1 METTKQ
7 NIDLSALSAA
17 DLQAEIER
25 RQKEEKQARSRAKK
39 EFTEDKDDFL
49 THASGKF
56 KHLQSELRAL
66 KEYTIKEANSL
77 YDRMYVMEDKEPKE
91 VKSFSMKNEDDS
103 IKITVDRQERI
114 EFDENATVHIEAIK
128 EIFREKFENR
138 NKGMYNLLDS
148 LLIKGN
154 KGDYDPRLLAK
165 ARRAIKDLGDDK
177 LINEFS
183 KLEECQRVVGSALYC
198 RCYIRDDQKKWQDVS
213 LQFSAL

>member
-1 METTKQ
+1 MTRE
-7 NIDLSALSAA
+7 NIDLSSLSAA

-25 RQKEEKQARSRAKK
+25 RAKAEKQARSKARK
-39 EFTEDKDDFL
+39 EFITDKDNFL
-49 THASGKF
+49 TFASGKF
-56 KHLQSELRAL
+56 QQLQNEL
-66 KEYTIKEANSL
+66 KELKASTIKDANNL
-77 YDRMYVMEDKEPKE
+77 YNRMYEMEGKEPKE
-91 VKSFSMKNEDDS
+91 VKSFTMKNEADS

-114 EFDENATVHIEAIK
+114 EFNENATVHIEAIK
-128 EIFREKFENR
+128 EIFRDKFENR

-165 ARRAIKDLGDDK
+165 ARRAIKDLGDEK
-177 LINEFS
+177 LIDEFR

-198 RCYIRDDQKKWQDVS
+198 RCYVRDDQQKWTDVS

>member
-7 NIDLSALSAA
+7 IDLSALSAA
-17 DLQAEIER
+17 ELQAEIER
-25 RQKEEKQARSRAKK
+25 RTKAEKQARSKAKK
-39 EFTEDKDDFL
+39 EFTEDKDSFL
-49 THASGKF
+49 IHASSKF
-56 KHLQSELRAL
+56 KQFQNELREL
-66 KEYTIKEANSL
+66 KEYTIKEANNL
-77 YDRMYVMEDKEPKE
+77 YNRMYAMEDKEPKE
-91 VKSFSMKNEDDS
+91 VKSFSMKNEDDT

-165 ARRAIKDLGDDK
+165 ARRAIKDLGDEN

-198 RCYIRDDQKKWQDVS
+198 RCYVRDGQKKWQDVS